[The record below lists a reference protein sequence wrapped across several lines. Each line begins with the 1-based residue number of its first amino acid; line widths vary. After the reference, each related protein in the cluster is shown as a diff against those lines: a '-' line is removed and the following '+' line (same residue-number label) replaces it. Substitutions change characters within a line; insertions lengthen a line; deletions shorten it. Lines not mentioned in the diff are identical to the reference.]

1 MPEFA
6 LLPHACRKETIN
18 QVALSL
24 QLVTGLLLSVLV
36 KDEPLT
42 AVHWFLT
49 STQTIETLSAQDWKA
64 SVLGKGRTVETPDQV
79 RGNQEASRDQA
90 ARILLTGSWESTCF
104 EGPS

>member
-1 MPEFA
+1 MQKRNNKPSCLISSAGDRTAPVCSGE
-6 LLPHACRKETIN
+6 
-18 QVALSL
+18 
-24 QLVTGLLLSVLV
+24 
-36 KDEPLT
+36 DEPLP
-42 AVHWFLT
+42 AAHWFLT
-49 STQTIETLSAQDWKA
+49 STQTIEALSAQDWKA